1 VERETFR
8 EWALSVSD
16 EEESKALQNNVVL
29 SDRSE
34 AAYKNIIGALLD
46 VVLGRS
52 PGGQAYSVFD
62 SQSALISALV
72 AHHGAKDGISLSN
85 LDRKFSASKRQLKG
99 S

>member
-52 PGGQAYSVFD
+52 PGGQACSVFD
-62 SQSALISALV
+62 SQSALINALV